1 MRVSEREERENRLE
15 LQKSSKGRSFR
26 LESKVFEIEVEEKK
40 CIMQAIIVER
50 KKGIFFW
57 VKLEPESLGF
67 LLESLNQSN
76 IEVKTGRWERD
87 WKENGRSYSLVRD
100 ENKGGVLSSVRCCG
114 SGEEELQ
121 HLHSER

>member
-1 MRVSEREERENRLE
+1 MRVCESIKRENRSGFR
-15 LQKSSKGRSFR
+15 KSLKGPSFR
-26 LESKVFEIEVEEKK
+26 VESKVFEIKVEEKK
-40 CIMQAIIVER
+40 GIMQAIIVER